1 MDNLTNYS
9 TLFLL
14 RKSNIS
20 LFIYLIIN
28 KTVYNKTFSM
38 NIIFFNIWIIL
49 ITEYD
54 NIETKMIILPK
65 NFTKNNYYCSIQIL
79 IKVKIINTWHK
90 YFWNLSTFINNITL
104 NHIKKRLDNSN
115 RLIYYL
121 ASLTALTSRI
131 TLTLMFPGYC
141 IVSSILFLTSLAI
154 L

>member
-54 NIETKMIILPK
+54 NIETKIIILPK

-90 YFWNLSTFINNITL
+90 YFWNLSTFINNRLYTKSGAWKNSSPGFQFLYAKRQIS
-104 NHIKKRLDNSN
+104 NIIK
-115 RLIYYL
+115 
-121 ASLTALTSRI
+121 
-131 TLTLMFPGYC
+131 
-141 IVSSILFLTSLAI
+141 V
-154 L
+154 